1 MFKLSD
7 CYIGMHYNDGP
18 QWYCRP
24 FQDLEQRTVI
34 GSVDTRLNNDS
45 AIDTQSVEL
54 SKVILLSAVGRRVD
68 ALLGKWKSTRGAKNV
83 SMAVCTA
90 RRELPVGR
98 P

>member
-18 QWYCRP
+18 KWYCRP

-34 GSVDTRLNNDS
+34 GSVDTRLNNNS
-45 AIDTQSVEL
+45 AIDTECVEL
-54 SKVILLSAVGRRVD
+54 SKVILLSAVGWRVD
-68 ALLGKWKSTRGAKNV
+68 TLLCKWKSTRGAKNV